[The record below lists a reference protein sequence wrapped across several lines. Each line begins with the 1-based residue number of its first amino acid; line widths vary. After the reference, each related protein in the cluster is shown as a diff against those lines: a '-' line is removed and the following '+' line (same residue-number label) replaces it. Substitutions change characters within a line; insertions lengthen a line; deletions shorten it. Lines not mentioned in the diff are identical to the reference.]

1 MTTRRRSCRRGFT
14 LLEFAISIAMI
25 LVLLAI
31 LLPALSAGRVASRRS
46 VCADHLRELGE
57 GIVQTVEDL
66 GAFPGLYSEAGW
78 RWGGFRF
85 SRAMEQ
91 PYLDYERPFNPHLVL
106 MRPPARLLELFQ
118 CPADSGIRG
127 DVDTSGTGPRTV
139 FEAYGTSYRANDR
152 LFDARL
158 AGVSETARPLHLDEI
173 AMAPSKLVVMG
184 DPVWYEVYEQ
194 TGRHADWHE
203 QPGVGNLL
211 LLDGSVRFQAVRRK
225 GKHGPAVLEPVWTPA
240 PPPPIVDQTAARPPR

>member
-1 MTTRRRSCRRGFT
+1 MTMRRHSRGFT
-14 LLEFAISIAMI
+14 LLEFAISIVMI
-25 LVLLAI
+25 AVLIAI

-57 GIVQTVEDL
+57 GIAQAVEHDD
-66 GAFPGLYSEAGW
+66 AFPGLYSEAGW

-85 SRAMEQ
+85 SRAMGR
-91 PYLDYERPFNPHLVL
+91 PYLDYDRPLNPHLEL
-106 MRPPARLLELFQ
+106 MAPIPRLYELFQ

-127 DVDTSGTGPRTV
+127 DLETTGTGLRTA
-139 FEAYGTSYRANDR
+139 FQAYGTSYRANDR

-158 AGVSETARPLHLDEI
+158 AGVSDVNRPLRLGEI
-173 AMAPSKLVVMG
+173 TMAPSKLVVLG

-203 QPGVGNLL
+203 QPGLGNLL
-211 LLDGSVRFQAVRRK
+211 LLDGSVRFQSVRRK
-225 GKHGPAVLEPVWTPA
+225 GKRGPAVLEPVWPMSRESGATSDA
-240 PPPPIVDQTAARPPR
+240 PRLDS